1 MSQEY
6 KVTPQGSLGLLALG
20 HIGVKA
26 WRNAIQ
32 EAKKEREAELKN
44 AKPADDKKDKK

>member
-1 MSQEY
+1 MSEEY

-20 HIGVKA
+20 HLGVKA

-32 EAKKEREAELKN
+32 EAKKEREAESNKAN
-44 AKPADDKKDKK
+44 KADDKKGKK